1 MRQAGGQSGQALGR
15 KEGRRASGVH
25 TLGAKKNPVGLN
37 LRGGV
42 IGFGLLSVPGKGAND
57 QKEGEKQTQGKIP

>member
-1 MRQAGGQSGQALGR
+1 MRQAASGNCPR
-15 KEGRRASGVH
+15 KEGRRASGVG
-25 TLGAKKNPVGLN
+25 TLEATKNPAGLN

-42 IGFGLLSVPGKGAND
+42 IGFGLLSVPGEGAND